1 MKKCLRLAAALLVVI
16 GVASPTAAVER
27 PWQLRIFAAGFDGD
41 LDETLP
47 AENPDEVQVTSDSD
61 LGFGG
66 SIEYQFSNLI
76 GVEFGAFTASPDI
89 VLSADVP
96 GFGEIALTD
105 SMSTTAL
112 TLDAN
117 FHLTPSSEYFD
128 FYVGAGLVNLGYG
141 DLHWVDPEGDP
152 LDVSVSSDFT
162 YSAKAGLGIAFGTGS
177 RWAAFGG
184 LRYIWSDLEFSQPD
198 VPDSGTAS
206 VDFNVFSFSVG
217 IAVSF

>member
-1 MKKCLRLAAALLVVI
+1 MKQALTLTAACLVVI
-16 GVASPTAAVER
+16 AMASPAAAVER
-27 PWQLRIFAAGFDGD
+27 PWHLRVFAAGFDGD
-41 LDETLP
+41 LNETLP
-47 AENPDEVQVTSDSD
+47 SENPEEVDVTSESA
-61 LGFGG
+61 LGFGA
-66 SIEYQFSNLI
+66 SIEYQFSDLV
-76 GVEFGAFTASPDI
+76 GLEFGAFTASPDI

-96 GFGEIALTD
+96 GFGEIALSD
-105 SMSTTAL
+105 GMSTTAL

-128 FYVGAGLVNLGYG
+128 VYVGGGLVNLGYG
-141 DLHWVDPEGDP
+141 DLNWVDPEGDP

-162 YSAKAGLGIAFGTGS
+162 FSAKAGVGIALGSES

-198 VPDSGTAS
+198 MQDSGTAS
-206 VDFNVFSFSVG
+206 VDFNIFSFTVG

>member
-1 MKKCLRLAAALLVVI
+1 MKMNLIVTACIALIVSAALPA
-16 GVASPTAAVER
+16 VAAER
-27 PWQLRIFAAGFDGD
+27 PWHLRIFAAGFDGD

-47 AENPDEVQVTSDSD
+47 AENPDEVRVTSDSD
-61 LGFGG
+61 LGLGG
-66 SIEYQFSNLI
+66 SLEYQFNDLI
-76 GVEFGAFTASPDI
+76 GIEFGAFSASPDI

-96 GFGEIALTD
+96 GFGELSLTD
-105 SMSTTAL
+105 SMSTTNL

-117 FHLTPSSEYFD
+117 FHLTPSSSYLD

-141 DLHWVDPEGDP
+141 GLHYVDPEGDP
-152 LDVSVSSDFT
+152 LDVSVSSDLT
-162 YSAKAGLGIAFGTGS
+162 YSAKAGLGIAFGNNS

-198 VPDSGTAS
+198 EPDTGTAS

-217 IAVSF
+217 LAISF

>member
-1 MKKCLRLAAALLVVI
+1 MKQALSLTAACLVVI
-16 GVASPTAAVER
+16 AMASPAAAVER
-27 PWQLRIFAAGFDGD
+27 PWHLRVFAAGFDGD
-41 LDETLP
+41 LSETLP
-47 AENPDEVQVTSDSD
+47 AENPDEVQVSSDSD

-76 GVEFGAFTASPDI
+76 GVELGAFTASPDI

-96 GFGEIALTD
+96 GFGEIALSD
-105 SMSTTAL
+105 GMSTTAL

-117 FHLTPSSEYFD
+117 FHLTPSSDFFD
-128 FYVGAGLVNLGYG
+128 VYVGAGLVNLGYG

-162 YSAKAGLGIAFGTGS
+162 YSAKAGVGIAFGAGS

-206 VDFNVFSFSVG
+206 VDFNIFSFTVG
-217 IAVSF
+217 VAISF